1 MLCGFEIRSKGVCF
15 FSDASSCCTKHCFQ
29 RCFCPLYQA
38 LLSAMLLP
46 TLRAFPLD
54 DERDGVGIEPLRQLE
69 TRNANILHAERTMA
83 RFAIK
88 MNMAIVMVAFPIFL
102 AQLIVQHSSAIL
114 ERMHRIVFQKERESA
129 EDARLIH
136 RYHLLLQVFET
147 QRILLICQSLH
158 HQYTVGGG
166 LNALRLQFMNNL
178 LCFHF
183 SFLFSHLIAAD
194 FKSADPKKVGTFFNG
209 GFQIRR
215 APGGL
220 HRVFPLGVSF
230 KSPARRLLQVS
241 PLGVS
246 FKSPVRR
253 PAGFA
258 IRRQKM
264 FDLLKPGDLQSPIS
278 IHNTTAFLSSRE
290 SEALLQTTV
299 RTHPRNW
306 HFHCGRIA

>member
-1 MLCGFEIRSKGVCF
+1 MLSF
-15 FSDASSCCTKHCFQ
+15 
-29 RCFCPLYQA
+29 
-38 LLSAMLLP
+38 

-69 TRNANILHAERTMA
+69 TRNMNILHAERTMA

-88 MNMAIVMVAFPIFL
+88 MNMAIVMVTFPILL

-114 ERMHRIVFQKERESA
+114 ERMHRIVFKKERESA
-129 EDARLIH
+129 ENARLIH
-136 RYHLLLQVFET
+136 RYHLLLQVLET

-220 HRVFPLGVSF
+220 HRV
-230 KSPARRLLQVS
+230 
-241 PLGVS
+241 
-246 FKSPVRR
+246 
-253 PAGFA
+253 
-258 IRRQKM
+258 
-264 FDLLKPGDLQSPIS
+264 
-278 IHNTTAFLSSRE
+278 SR
-290 SEALLQTTV
+290 
-299 RTHPRNW
+299 
-306 HFHCGRIA
+306 